1 MSFVLIQSIFP
12 ILQTIDSFPGAILLL
27 AGSINVVI
35 VFIFCIVF
43 VKRRNFDL
51 IETNINGANINDQTS
66 EENIEIK

>member
-1 MSFVLIQSIFP
+1 M
-12 ILQTIDSFPGAILLL
+12 
-27 AGSINVVI
+27 AGSINIVI
-35 VFIFCIVF
+35 VFIFYIVF